1 MTVST
6 ELEDVSPRFRKVAE
20 RIGKGWTYAEIAH
33 DLGLTVK
40 TVETYAAQLAG
51 RLDGDHLEDFRPK
64 EKIMRWW
71 LVDVEGDRA

>member
-1 MTVST
+1 MATD
-6 ELEDVSPRFRKVAE
+6 LEDVSPRFRKVAE

-40 TVETYAAQLAG
+40 TVETYANQLAG
-51 RLDGDHLEDFRPK
+51 RLDGDHLRPK

-71 LVDVEGDRA
+71 LVDVEGSGP